1 MRGAELDGDEREGD
15 LCTVLAH
22 CSVAVI
28 NTNSCSTLGMQWA
41 AVTAITGSQLI
52 RVALQP

>member
-28 NTNSCSTLGMQWA
+28 NTAAPPWGCSG
-41 AVTAITGSQLI
+41 
-52 RVALQP
+52 RR

>member
-15 LCTVLAH
+15 LYKVLAH
-22 CSVAVI
+22 CSVAVS
-28 NTNSCSTLGMQWA
+28 NTKSCSTLGMQWA

>member
-1 MRGAELDGDEREGD
+1 MQ
-15 LCTVLAH
+15 VLAH
-22 CSVAVI
+22 CSVAVS
-28 NTNSCSTLGMQWA
+28 NTKSCSTLGMQWA